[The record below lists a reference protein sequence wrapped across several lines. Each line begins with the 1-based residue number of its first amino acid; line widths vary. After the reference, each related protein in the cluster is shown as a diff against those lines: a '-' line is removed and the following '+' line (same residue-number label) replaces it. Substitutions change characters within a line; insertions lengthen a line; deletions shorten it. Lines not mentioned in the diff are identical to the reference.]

1 MSYLTTFTNLT
12 QEFIEKLSD
21 LYPEDKYFTHFKTYL
36 LILKKTNPRKIVELF
51 DKHCLQYRTY
61 IKDKDAVFLLTN
73 DFIKDNTKVNSD
85 NSDNSDNIIG
95 DEDVFNIMLK
105 LRFYWEKM
113 DTETTENVWKY
124 LNLFLLLSD
133 RLHSS

>member
-85 NSDNSDNIIG
+85 NSDNIIG